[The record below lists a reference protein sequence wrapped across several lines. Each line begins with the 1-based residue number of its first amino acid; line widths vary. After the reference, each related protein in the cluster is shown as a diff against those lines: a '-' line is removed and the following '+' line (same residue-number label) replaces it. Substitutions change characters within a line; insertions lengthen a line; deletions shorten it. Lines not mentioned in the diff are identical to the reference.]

1 MLTILPPSVAGL
13 FYSADREE
21 LRAELTTLLGAESPH
36 AQAPKA
42 LIAPHAGYVYSG
54 PVAASAY
61 AQLGAAATRIRRVIL
76 LAPAHRLPFHGVA
89 TSSSGSFRTPLGDI
103 KVDQQAREL
112 ALKLPQVS
120 TIDQAFSGEHAV
132 EVQLP
137 FLQAM
142 LQDFSL
148 VPFVVGDATGAEV
161 AELLEL
167 LWGGDETLIVVS
179 SDLSHYLSYE
189 AAQRRDQQ
197 TTRAIEALAAERIDY
212 EDACGRIP
220 VQGLLLA
227 AKRHGLGVETVDL
240 RNSGDTAG
248 PKDRVVGYGAYVL
261 R

>member
-1 MLTILPPSVAGL
+1 MLTIQPPSVAGL

-21 LRAELTTLLGAESPH
+21 LRADVAALLGAESAH
-36 AQAPKA
+36 GRAPKA

-61 AQLGAAATRIRRVIL
+61 AQLEPVAARIRRVVL

-89 TSSSGSFRTPLGDI
+89 TSSSSSFRTPLGDI
-103 KVDQQAREL
+103 KVDEPARAL
-112 ALKLPQVS
+112 ALTLPQVS
-120 TIDQAFSGEHAV
+120 AIDQAFSGEHAV

-142 LQDFSL
+142 LQDFNL

-167 LWGGDETLIVVS
+167 LWGDDATLIVVS

-189 AAQRRDQQ
+189 EAQRRDQQ
-197 TTRAIEALAAERIDY
+197 TTRAIEELAAERINY
-212 EDACGRIP
+212 EDACGRTP

-248 PKDRVVGYGAYVL
+248 AKDRVVGYGAYVL